1 MTPIISV
8 CIPVYNTEPFLLQ
21 CLRSVFVQDFD
32 DFEIVIVS
40 DASRGKDGQGRS
52 AKKIIK
58 LAQKECNAFRKAHGL
73 SKIKIRFI
81 EHRENHGIL
90 EVRRTLCYEANG
102 EYICFVDSDDVLESG
117 ALRSLL
123 QIPGSSPRMT
133 DSPVSLT
140 EAPVSLSGL
149 TRQSFD
155 IIQGKSTSGTF
166 DQAGNFVPS
175 KINRYNSITIGE
187 LKEHQIFHEWVTNG
201 KITGVVWGKLIKRS
215 LLVKAFENIP
225 YSECN
230 MAEDYLISF
239 FVNQFAK
246 VYVGIDSKV
255 YRYRI
260 TSGVSSSRKIDTLRK
275 WEMICSTAN
284 VFTVIVQWINENE
297 STSKITPEE
306 LQYIKRQT
314 SVYLAN
320 NLKQMKATVVPELQE
335 QARQLLCDYWGE
347 HFVGTVEERL
357 SGQARQ

>member
-1 MTPIISV
+1 MQPLISV

-21 CLRSVFVQDFD
+21 CLRSVFVQEFD
-32 DFEIVIVS
+32 DFEILIVS
-40 DASRGKDGQGRS
+40 DASCGKDEKGRS

-58 LAQKECNAFRKAHGL
+58 LAQKECNAFRNKNGL
-73 SKIKIRFI
+73 SNIKIRFI

-90 EVRRTLCYEANG
+90 EVRRNLCNESCG
-102 EYICFVDSDDVLESG
+102 EYICFVDSDDELEQG
-117 ALRSLL
+117 ALTALASMDH
-123 QIPGSSPRMT
+123 G
-133 DSPVSLT
+133 
-140 EAPVSLSGL
+140 A
-149 TRQSFD
+149 D
-155 IIQGKSTSGTF
+155 IIQGKSNSGTF

-187 LKEHQIFHEWVTNG
+187 LKEHQIFHEWVTAG

-284 VFTVIVQWINENE
+284 VFTVIIQWIKENE

-306 LQYIKRQT
+306 LQHIKRQT

-320 NLKQMKATVVPELQE
+320 NLKQMKATVVPELQQ
-335 QARQLLCDYWGE
+335 QARKMLCDYWGE

>member
-1 MTPIISV
+1 MTEKKLWISV
-8 CIPVYNTEPFLLQ
+8 FIPVYNTEPFLLQ
-21 CLRSVFVQDFD
+21 CLRSVFMQEFD
-32 DFEIVIVS
+32 DFEILIVS

-52 AKKIIK
+52 AKKLVK
-58 LAQKECNAFRKAHGL
+58 LAQKECDAFRESHKL

-90 EVRRTLCYEANG
+90 EVRRNLCNESCG
-102 EYICFVDSDDVLESG
+102 EYICFVDSDDELEQG
-117 ALRSLL
+117 ALAAL
-123 QIPGSSPRMT
+123 SSM
-133 DSPVSLT
+133 DHG
-140 EAPVSLSGL
+140 A
-149 TRQSFD
+149 D
-155 IIQGKSTSGTF
+155 IIQGKSTSGVF
-166 DQAGNFVPS
+166 DENGIFIPS
-175 KINRYNSITIGE
+175 KVNRYNSITIGQ
-187 LKEHQIFHEWVTNG
+187 LTEHQIFHEWVTSGN
-201 KITGVVWGKLIKRS
+201 ITGVLWGKLIRRQ

-306 LQYIKRQT
+306 LQHIKRQT

-320 NLKQMKATVVPELQE
+320 NLKQMKETVVPELQE
-335 QARQLLCDYWGE
+335 QARKLLCDYWGE

-357 SGQARQ
+357 SGTLREPQGPQ